1 MDKELAIK
9 LINSYYNKE
18 ISPQDLIY
26 EYCISNGKLSYESI
40 DFVQTVNFIPGLVNQ
55 LTNYILDKYTSEY
68 EICIITDKNNNF
80 IKAY

>member
-1 MDKELAIK
+1 MDKELVIK

-26 EYCISNGKLSYESI
+26 KYCISNGKSSSESI
-40 DFVQTVNFIPGLVNQ
+40 NFVQTVVFMPGLVNQ
-55 LTNYILDKYTSEY
+55 LTNYVLDRCIREHN
-68 EICIITDKNNNF
+68 ICIITDKNNNF